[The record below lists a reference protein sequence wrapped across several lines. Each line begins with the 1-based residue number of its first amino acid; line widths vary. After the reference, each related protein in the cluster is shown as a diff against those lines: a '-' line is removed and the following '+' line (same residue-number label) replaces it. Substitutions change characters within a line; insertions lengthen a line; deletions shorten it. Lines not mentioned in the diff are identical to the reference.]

1 MKKIILFCISAT
13 SALMLYLK
21 YKAISDH
28 PYDIDMYE

>member
-1 MKKIILFCISAT
+1 MKRILLFSISLIF
-13 SALMLYLK
+13 ALMLYLK

>member
-1 MKKIILFCISAT
+1 MKKIILLCISAI
-13 SALMLYLK
+13 SALMIYLK